1 MHRRRLISLVIS
13 GAGVPALLGQAA
25 KPQPKPLQEQATST
39 ITTSTEKDGAQT
51 VEIRNVSF
59 EATWPQVPGR
69 PRDERLLLRK
79 TIHSKTTLG
88 DIGVDATVTLEAW
101 RLGDDL
107 RQKPRYAIS
116 IPGTDGHTID
126 NAIFVVSRGVE
137 EVDWWS
143 VYMLG
148 SGQHMFDTYVPLLSF
163 SISRDI
169 VNTRY
174 VGLEVP
180 PDDTADPRLK
190 QPNVVGVLTYASE
203 DRVIRE
209 ALITCDD
216 RNQAAQLRSYAD
228 ETRTLSLV
236 ERPSTTPATGQATEP
251 LRSLKV
257 SFSESYPSAPNT
269 IEVVIPLAAGDLDLA
284 HAQLPPK
291 LHVASW
297 RR

>member
-1 MHRRRLISLVIS
+1 MHCPRLISIVVAA
-13 GAGVPALLGQAA
+13 AGLPSLLGQPAR
-25 KPQPKPLQEQATST
+25 PQPKPVQEQATSS

-126 NAIFVVSRGVE
+126 NAIFVVSRGLE

-143 VYMLG
+143 VYKLG
-148 SGQHMFDTYVPLLSF
+148 SGQHLFDTYVPLLSF

-180 PDDTADPRLK
+180 PDDTADARLK

-209 ALITCDD
+209 VLITCDD

-236 ERPSTTPATGQATEP
+236 ERPPTTAAAGQAAEP

-257 SFSESYPSAPNT
+257 SFSESYPSAPHT
-269 IEVVIPLAAGDLDLA
+269 TEVVIPLAAGDLDLA
-284 HAQLPPK
+284 HAQLPSK